1 MKFFT
6 PKDETISFYLKRMLK
21 MLTINFYF
29 QEATAA
35 TTEADADRVASTAII
50 ITSSSSSSTEW
61 HAG

>member
-6 PKDETISFYLKRMLK
+6 PKDETISFYLKK

-50 ITSSSSSSTEW
+50 TTSSSSTEW

>member
-6 PKDETISFYLKRMLK
+6 PKDETMFLLKKMLK

-50 ITSSSSSSTEW
+50 TTSSSSTEW